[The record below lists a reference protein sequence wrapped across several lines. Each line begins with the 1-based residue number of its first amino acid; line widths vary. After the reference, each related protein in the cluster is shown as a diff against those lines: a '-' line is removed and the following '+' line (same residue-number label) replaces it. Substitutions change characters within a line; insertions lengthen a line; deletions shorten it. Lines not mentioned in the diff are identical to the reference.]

1 MNFVPKKMLL
11 LKLYNFMSTL
21 GANRPIEGSILKK
34 PQIIP
39 EGSDEVTAS
48 TSNGVI
54 NTNNSARLL
63 SHPSAASIAS
73 STESSAGES
82 GSGGISHEKKEASI
96 KPASIIDGEVEVAS
110 TNHTNNTASA
120 TQSNIKKS
128 TLMSNTGN
136 RQS

>member
-1 MNFVPKKMLL
+1 MAVVTKKILL
-11 LKLYNFMSTL
+11 LKLYNFMSAL

-48 TSNGVI
+48 TLNGVI

-82 GSGGISHEKKEASI
+82 GSGGASKEASI
-96 KPASIIDGEVEVAS
+96 KPASITDGEVEVAS
-110 TNHTNNTASA
+110 TNHTINTASA

-128 TLMSNTGN
+128 TLMSNTGK
-136 RQS
+136 